1 MHFPYIVYCQ
11 YAPYVRF
18 TLLPAAESINVRH
31 ARNILR
37 TASIARESVAWTRTK
52 ETRKIEGRDR
62 MKGKTRGIQRERA
75 LSFAWFESKF
85 TFLRDREVCVSTNV
99 YEGTFNKP
107 CQRQGKRDRQKSDFM
122 ALEIRFIEREVEV
135 KTEKERQRG
144 RKEEKRR
151 YRGKEATTKSDIA

>member
-1 MHFPYIVYCQ
+1 M
-11 YAPYVRF
+11 
-18 TLLPAAESINVRH
+18 
-31 ARNILR
+31 
-37 TASIARESVAWTRTK
+37 
-52 ETRKIEGRDR
+52 
-62 MKGKTRGIQRERA
+62 
-75 LSFAWFESKF
+75 
-85 TFLRDREVCVSTNV
+85 FLRDREVCVSTNV